1 MGSEQRIKQLEEEVK
16 VLKGEIKTVLL
27 DIREHYLNLQNP
39 FVQRMLPDDES
50 LLSENGIPEIHNEKP
65 GDVPSEPLKEEI
77 AQETP
82 TADSQPHTPE
92 PAAYAGK
99 TRADPVTIVGLARWV
114 DQAAARIGKEKVEAL
129 IEICN
134 ITGHLPSSFREV
146 LTRLARLSEDRRG
159 DGRASASD
167 YLALVLQ
174 LEALMG
180 RSTQP
185 GAALL
190 SILSDDM
197 STLLLG
203 IAAEQ

>member
-1 MGSEQRIKQLEEEVK
+1 MSSEQKIKQLEEEVK

-50 LLSENGIPEIHNEKP
+50 LLSENGAQETDNEKS
-65 GDVPSEPLKEEI
+65 GDVPPDPPREKV
-77 AQETP
+77 AQESFA
-82 TADSQPHTPE
+82 ADSQPHTPE

-99 TRADPVTIVGLARWV
+99 TRVDPVTIAGLARWV
-114 DQAAARIGKEKVEAL
+114 DQAAERMGKEKVAAL
-129 IEICN
+129 IEVCGV
-134 ITGHLPSSFREV
+134 TGHLPSSFREV
-146 LTRLARLSEDRRG
+146 LLKLAHLSEARRNDRRATAG
-159 DGRASASD
+159 D

-180 RSTQP
+180 RSTQS

-190 SILSDDM
+190 AILSNEDNDEGGQ
-197 STLLLG
+197 S
-203 IAAEQ
+203 